1 MLRKRLMRGFFI
13 LLIPLLLFIAGC
25 THIISDA
32 SRDRADSSLEFG
44 ELRKDPD
51 AFRGKFILLGGVVT
65 GVQKVEGRVQ
75 LEVMEYPLDSEE
87 LPDISSA
94 SGGPFLVVLPSEV
107 GYATFKPGTVVTMA
121 GEVVGK
127 AVKSLE
133 NVEHSYPVL
142 VVKEIHIVIRPERY
156 NRGY

>member
-1 MLRKRLMRGFFI
+1 MRI
-13 LLIPLLLFIAGC
+13 LCVLLIPLLFLVAGC

-32 SRDRADSSLEFG
+32 SRDRADRSLEFD
-44 ELRKDPD
+44 ELRKAPD
-51 AFRGKFILLGGVVT
+51 AFRGKFILLGGMVT
-65 GVQKVEGRVQ
+65 GVQKVGDRVQ

-87 LPDISSA
+87 LPDVSSA
-94 SGGPFLVVLPSEV
+94 SGGRFLVVLPSDV
-107 GYATFKPGTVVTMA
+107 GYATFKPGIVVTMA

-127 AVKSLE
+127 AVKPLD
-133 NVEHSYPVL
+133 NVSYSYPVL